1 MIRPEKQVV
10 EFKSEEDMIKFY
22 AENFDEVIWE
32 KVDDGDEIREMARL
46 YLEDPNKFDFEKEDL
61 H

>member
-10 EFKSEEDMIKFY
+10 EFKSEEDMIEFY

-32 KVDDGDEIREMARL
+32 KVDDGDEIRDMARL